1 MAASERIL
9 VINPNSNDDVTKGFS
24 EVLDPLRLP
33 GGPDIECITL
43 SEGPFGIETQEHVES
58 VTLPLR
64 RIVVER
70 DDVDAFVIACYSDPG
85 ITVCREATGKP
96 VFGIQESG
104 VLAALSRGERFGVIA
119 LGPQS
124 IKRHLRYIRQL
135 GLENRLAAER
145 PLHLSVAAA
154 EEADAYPRVLQVAR
168 ELVEEDAADV
178 VLLGCAGMT
187 RHRLPLEQDLAVPV
201 IDPVQMA
208 VAQALT
214 AVLLNAGSS

>member
-1 MAASERIL
+1 MTASGRIL
-9 VINPNSNDDVTKGFS
+9 VINPNSNDEVTKGFS

-33 GGPDIECITL
+33 GGPDIECVTL

-64 RIVVER
+64 RTVVAR
-70 DDVDAFVIACYSDPG
+70 SDVDAFVIACYSDPG
-85 ITVCREATGKP
+85 ITVCREATSKP

-135 GLENRLAAER
+135 GLESRLAAER

-154 EEADAYPRVLQVAR
+154 EEADAYPRVLDVAR
-168 ELVEEDAADV
+168 DLVEKDGADV

-187 RHRLPLEQDLAVPV
+187 RHRLPLEQALGVPV
-201 IDPVQMA
+201 VDPVQMA

-214 AVLLNAGSS
+214 AVLLGAGSS

>member
-1 MAASERIL
+1 MTASGRIL

-33 GGPDIECITL
+33 GGPDIECVTL

-64 RIVVER
+64 RTVVER
-70 DDVDAFVIACYSDPG
+70 KDVDAFVIACYSDPG
-85 ITVCREATGKP
+85 ITVCREATSKP

-135 GLENRLAAER
+135 GLESRLAAER

-154 EEADAYPRVLQVAR
+154 EEADAYPRVLEVAR
-168 ELVEEDAADV
+168 DLVKEDGADV
-178 VLLGCAGMT
+178 LLLGCAGMT
-187 RHRLPLEQDLAVPV
+187 RHRLPLEQALGIPV
-201 IDPVQMA
+201 VDPVQMA

-214 AVLLNAGSS
+214 AVLLGAGSS

>member
-1 MAASERIL
+1 MTASGRIL

-24 EVLDPLRLP
+24 EMLDPLRLP

-58 VTLPLR
+58 GTLPLR
-64 RIVVER
+64 RIVVDR

-154 EEADAYPRVLQVAR
+154 EEADAYPRVLEVAR
-168 ELVEEDAADV
+168 NLVEEDGADV
-178 VLLGCAGMT
+178 LLLGCAGMT
-187 RHRLPLEQDLAVPV
+187 RHRLPLEQTLGVPV
-201 IDPVQMA
+201 VDPVQMA

-214 AVLLNAGSS
+214 AVLLDAGSS

>member
-1 MAASERIL
+1 MAASGRIL

-64 RIVVER
+64 RTVVER
-70 DDVDAFVIACYSDPG
+70 TDVDAFVIACYSDPG
-85 ITVCREATGKP
+85 LTVCREATNKP

-145 PLHLSVAAA
+145 PLHMSVAAA
-154 EEADAYPRVLQVAR
+154 EDADAYPRVLQVAR
-168 ELVEEDAADV
+168 ELVEKDAADV
-178 VLLGCAGMT
+178 LLLGCAGMT

-214 AVLLNAGSS
+214 AVLLSAGSN

>member
-1 MAASERIL
+1 MAASGRIL

-64 RIVVER
+64 RTVVER
-70 DDVDAFVIACYSDPG
+70 TDVDAFVIACYSDPG
-85 ITVCREATGKP
+85 ITVCREATDKP

-104 VLAALSRGERFGVIA
+104 ILAALSRGERFGVIA

-145 PLHLSVAAA
+145 PLHMSVAAA
-154 EEADAYPRVLQVAR
+154 EDADAYPRVLQVAR
-168 ELVEEDAADV
+168 ELVEKDAADV
-178 VLLGCAGMT
+178 LLLGCAGMT

-214 AVLLNAGSS
+214 AVLLSAGSS

>member
-1 MAASERIL
+1 MAASGRIL

-64 RIVVER
+64 RTVVER
-70 DDVDAFVIACYSDPG
+70 TDVDAFVIACYSDPG
-85 ITVCREATGKP
+85 ITVCREATNKP

-145 PLHLSVAAA
+145 PLHMSVAAA
-154 EEADAYPRVLQVAR
+154 EDADAYPRVLQVAR
-168 ELVEEDAADV
+168 ELVEKDAADV
-178 VLLGCAGMT
+178 LLLGCAGMT
-187 RHRLPLEQDLAVPV
+187 RHRLPLEQDLAVRV

-214 AVLLNAGSS
+214 AVLLSAGSN

>member
-1 MAASERIL
+1 MTSSGRIL

-43 SEGPFGIETQEHVES
+43 PEGPFGIETQEHVES

-64 RIVVER
+64 RVVVAR
-70 DDVDAFVIACYSDPG
+70 HDVDAFVIACYSDPG
-85 ITVCREATGKP
+85 ITVCREATSKP

-135 GLENRLAAER
+135 GLETRLAAER

-154 EEADAYPRVLQVAR
+154 EEADAYPRVLEVAR
-168 ELVEEDAADV
+168 NLVEEDGADV
-178 VLLGCAGMT
+178 LLLGCAGMT
-187 RHRLPLEQDLAVPV
+187 RHRLPLEQALAVPV
-201 IDPVQMA
+201 VDPVQMA

-214 AVLLNAGSS
+214 AVLLGAGSS

>member
-1 MAASERIL
+1 MTASGRIL

-24 EVLDPLRLP
+24 EVLDPLRLQ
-33 GGPDIECITL
+33 GGPDIECVTL

-64 RIVVER
+64 RTVVER
-70 DDVDAFVIACYSDPG
+70 SDVDAFVIACYSDPG
-85 ITVCREATGKP
+85 ITVCREATSKP

-154 EEADAYPRVLQVAR
+154 EEADAYPRVLEVAR
-168 ELVEEDAADV
+168 DLVDEDGADV
-178 VLLGCAGMT
+178 LLLGCAGMT
-187 RHRLPLEQDLAVPV
+187 RHRLPLEQALGVPV
-201 IDPVQMA
+201 VDPVQMA

-214 AVLLNAGSS
+214 AVLLSAGSS

>member
-1 MAASERIL
+1 MTATGRIL
-9 VINPNSNDDVTKGFS
+9 VINPNSNEEVTKGFS
-24 EVLDPLRLP
+24 EVLGPLRLP
-33 GGPDIECITL
+33 NGPEIECITL
-43 SEGPFGIETQEHVES
+43 LEGPFGIETQEDVER

-64 RIVVER
+64 TTVVER
-70 DDVDAFVIACYSDPG
+70 QDVDAFVIACYSDPG
-85 ITVCREATGKP
+85 ITVCREATSKP

-135 GLENRLAAER
+135 GLESRLAAER

-154 EEADAYPRVLQVAR
+154 EEADAYPKVLQVAR
-168 ELVEEDAADV
+168 ELVEEDGADV
-178 VLLGCAGMT
+178 LLLGCAGMT
-187 RHRLPLEQDLAVPV
+187 RHRLPLEQSLGVPV

-214 AVLLNAGSS
+214 TVLLNVGSS

>member
-1 MAASERIL
+1 MTASGRIL
-9 VINPNSNDDVTKGFS
+9 VINPNSNDDVTKGIS

-33 GGPDIECITL
+33 GGPDIECVTL

-64 RIVVER
+64 RTVVER
-70 DDVDAFVIACYSDPG
+70 NDVDAFVIACYSDPG
-85 ITVCREATGKP
+85 ITVCREATSKP

-104 VLAALSRGERFGVIA
+104 ILAALSRGERFGVIA

-135 GLENRLAAER
+135 GLESRLAAER

-154 EEADAYPRVLQVAR
+154 EEADAYPRVLEVAR
-168 ELVEEDAADV
+168 DLVGEDGADV
-178 VLLGCAGMT
+178 LLLGCAGMT
-187 RHRLPLEQDLAVPV
+187 RHRLPLEQALAVPV
-201 IDPVQMA
+201 VDPVQMA

-214 AVLLNAGSS
+214 AVLLGAGSS

>member
-1 MAASERIL
+1 MTASGRIL

-24 EVLDPLRLP
+24 EVLDPLRLQ
-33 GGPDIECITL
+33 GGPDIECVTL

-64 RIVVER
+64 RTVVER
-70 DDVDAFVIACYSDPG
+70 NDVDAFVIACYSDPG
-85 ITVCREATGKP
+85 ITVCREATSKP

-154 EEADAYPRVLQVAR
+154 EVADAYPRVLEVAR
-168 ELVEEDAADV
+168 DLVDEDGADV
-178 VLLGCAGMT
+178 LLLGCAGMT
-187 RHRLPLEQDLAVPV
+187 RHRLPLEQALGVPV
-201 IDPVQMA
+201 VDPVQMA

-214 AVLLNAGSS
+214 AVLLSAGSS

>member
-1 MAASERIL
+1 MTASGRIL

-24 EVLDPLRLP
+24 EVLDPLRLQ
-33 GGPDIECITL
+33 GGPDIECVTL

-64 RIVVER
+64 RTVVER
-70 DDVDAFVIACYSDPG
+70 NDVDAFVIACYSDPG
-85 ITVCREATGKP
+85 ITVCREATTKP

-104 VLAALSRGERFGVIA
+104 ILAALSRGERFGVIA

-154 EEADAYPRVLQVAR
+154 EEADAYPRVLEVAR
-168 ELVEEDAADV
+168 ALVEEDGADV
-178 VLLGCAGMT
+178 LLLGCAGMT
-187 RHRLPLEQDLAVPV
+187 RHRLPLEQALGVPV
-201 IDPVQMA
+201 VDPVQMA

-214 AVLLNAGSS
+214 AVLLGAGSS

>member
-1 MAASERIL
+1 MTATGRIL
-9 VINPNSNDDVTKGFS
+9 VINPNSNDEVTTGFS
-24 EVLDPLRLP
+24 EVLDALRLED
-33 GGPDIECITL
+33 GPEIECLTL
-43 SEGPFGIETQEHVES
+43 TEGPFGIETQEDVES

-70 DDVDAFVIACYSDPG
+70 SDVDAFVIACYSDPG
-85 ITVCREATGKP
+85 ITVCREATGTP

-104 VLAALSRGERFGVIA
+104 VLAAMSRGERFGVIA

-135 GLENRLAAER
+135 GLESRLAAER
-145 PLHLSVAAA
+145 PLHLSVEAA
-154 EEADAYPRVLQVAR
+154 EQADAYPRVLEVAR
-168 ELVEEDAADV
+168 ELVEQDGADV
-178 VLLGCAGMT
+178 LLLGCAGMT
-187 RHRLPLEQDLAVPV
+187 RHRLPLEGDLCVPV

-214 AVLLNAGSS
+214 AVLLDVGSS

>member
-1 MAASERIL
+1 MTAIGRIL

-33 GGPDIECITL
+33 GGPDIECVTL
-43 SEGPFGIETQEHVES
+43 PDGPFGIETQEHVES

-64 RIVVER
+64 RTVVER
-70 DDVDAFVIACYSDPG
+70 NDVDAFVIACYSDPG
-85 ITVCREATGKP
+85 ITVCREATSKP

-104 VLAALSRGERFGVIA
+104 ILAALSRGERFGVIA

-135 GLENRLAAER
+135 GLETRLAAER

-154 EEADAYPRVLQVAR
+154 EEADAYPRVLEVAR
-168 ELVEEDAADV
+168 DLVEKDGADV
-178 VLLGCAGMT
+178 LLLGCAGMT
-187 RHRLPLEQDLAVPV
+187 RHRLPLEQALAVPV
-201 IDPVQMA
+201 VDPVQMA

-214 AVLLNAGSS
+214 AVLLSAGSS

>member
-1 MAASERIL
+1 MAASGRIL

-64 RIVVER
+64 SIVVER

-104 VLAALSRGERFGVIA
+104 ILAALSRGERFGVIA

-135 GLENRLAAER
+135 GLETRLAAER

-201 IDPVQMA
+201 IDPVRMA

-214 AVLLNAGSS
+214 TVLLNAGSS

>member
-1 MAASERIL
+1 MAASGRIL

-104 VLAALSRGERFGVIA
+104 ILAALSRGERFGVIA

-135 GLENRLAAER
+135 GLETRLAAER

-214 AVLLNAGSS
+214 TVLLNAGSS

>member
-1 MAASERIL
+1 MAASGRIL

-33 GGPDIECITL
+33 GGPDIECVTL

-64 RIVVER
+64 RTVVER
-70 DDVDAFVIACYSDPG
+70 TDVDAFVIACYSDPG
-85 ITVCREATGKP
+85 ITVCREATDKP

-104 VLAALSRGERFGVIA
+104 ILAALSRGERFGVIA

-145 PLHLSVAAA
+145 PLHMSVAAA
-154 EEADAYPRVLQVAR
+154 EDADAYPRVLQVAR
-168 ELVEEDAADV
+168 ELVEKDAADV
-178 VLLGCAGMT
+178 LLLGCAGMT

-214 AVLLNAGSS
+214 AVLLSAGSN

>member
-1 MAASERIL
+1 MAASGRIL

-24 EVLDPLRLP
+24 DVLDPLRLP
-33 GGPDIECITL
+33 GGPDIECVTL

-64 RIVVER
+64 RTVVER
-70 DDVDAFVIACYSDPG
+70 TDVDAFVIACYSDPG
-85 ITVCREATGKP
+85 ITVCREATDKP

-104 VLAALSRGERFGVIA
+104 ILAALSRGERFGVIA

-145 PLHLSVAAA
+145 PLHMSVAAA
-154 EEADAYPRVLQVAR
+154 EDADAYPRVLQVAR
-168 ELVEEDAADV
+168 ELVEKDAADV
-178 VLLGCAGMT
+178 LLLGCAGMT

-214 AVLLNAGSS
+214 AVLLSAGSS

>member
-1 MAASERIL
+1 MTASGRIL

-24 EVLDPLRLP
+24 EVLGPLRLP

-70 DDVDAFVIACYSDPG
+70 NDVDAFVIACYSDPG
-85 ITVCREATGKP
+85 ITVCREATSKP

-145 PLHLSVAAA
+145 PLNLSVAAA
-154 EEADAYPRVLQVAR
+154 EEADAYPRMLEVAR
-168 ELVEEDAADV
+168 ELVENDGADV
-178 VLLGCAGMT
+178 LLLGCAGMT
-187 RHRLPLEQDLAVPV
+187 RHRLPLEQALAVPV

-208 VAQALT
+208 VAHALT
-214 AVLLNAGSS
+214 AVLLNVGSS

>member
-154 EEADAYPRVLQVAR
+154 EEADAYPRILQVAR

>member
-1 MAASERIL
+1 MTASGRIL

-24 EVLDPLRLP
+24 EVLDPLRLQ
-33 GGPDIECITL
+33 GGPDIECVTL

-64 RIVVER
+64 RTVVER
-70 DDVDAFVIACYSDPG
+70 NDVDAFVIACYSDPG
-85 ITVCREATGKP
+85 ITVCREATSKP

-154 EEADAYPRVLQVAR
+154 EEADAYPRVLEVAR
-168 ELVEEDAADV
+168 DLVDEDGADV
-178 VLLGCAGMT
+178 LLLGCAGMT
-187 RHRLPLEQDLAVPV
+187 RHRLPLEQALGVPV
-201 IDPVQMA
+201 VDPVQMA

-214 AVLLNAGSS
+214 AILLSAGSS

>member
-1 MAASERIL
+1 MTASGRIL

-33 GGPDIECITL
+33 GGPDIECVTL
-43 SEGPFGIETQEHVES
+43 PDGPFGIETQEHVES

-64 RIVVER
+64 RTVVER
-70 DDVDAFVIACYSDPG
+70 NDVDAFVIACYSDPG
-85 ITVCREATGKP
+85 ITVCREATSQP

-104 VLAALSRGERFGVIA
+104 VLTALSRGERFGVIA

-154 EEADAYPRVLQVAR
+154 EEADAYPRVLEVAR
-168 ELVEEDAADV
+168 DLVEEDGADV
-178 VLLGCAGMT
+178 LLLGCAGMT
-187 RHRLPLEQDLAVPV
+187 RHRLPLEQALAVPV
-201 IDPVQMA
+201 VDPVQMA

-214 AVLLNAGSS
+214 AVLLGAGSS

>member
-1 MAASERIL
+1 MTASGRIL

-119 LGPQS
+119 LAPQS

-154 EEADAYPRVLQVAR
+154 EEADAYPRVLEVAR

-178 VLLGCAGMT
+178 LLLGCAGMT
-187 RHRLPLEQDLAVPV
+187 RHRFPLEQALAVPV

-214 AVLLNAGSS
+214 AVLLSVGSS

>member
-1 MAASERIL
+1 MTASGRIL
-9 VINPNSNDDVTKGFS
+9 VINPNSNEDVTRGFS
-24 EVLDPLRLP
+24 EVLDPLRLS
-33 GGPDIECITL
+33 GGPDIECVTL
-43 SEGPFGIETQEHVES
+43 PDGPLGIETQEHVES

-64 RIVVER
+64 KTVVER
-70 DDVDAFVIACYSDPG
+70 TDVDAFVIACYSDPG
-85 ITVCREATGKP
+85 ITVCREATDKP

-135 GLENRLAAER
+135 GLESRLAAER

-154 EEADAYPRVLQVAR
+154 EESDAYPRVLEVAR
-168 ELVEEDAADV
+168 GLVEEDGADV
-178 VLLGCAGMT
+178 LLLGCAGMT
-187 RHRLPLEQDLAVPV
+187 RHRAPLEQALSVPV
-201 IDPVQMA
+201 VDPVQMA

-214 AVLLNAGSS
+214 AVLLGAGSS

>member
-1 MAASERIL
+1 MTASGRIL

-24 EVLDPLRLP
+24 EVLDPLRLQ
-33 GGPDIECITL
+33 GGPDIECVTL

-64 RIVVER
+64 RTVVER
-70 DDVDAFVIACYSDPG
+70 SDVDAFVIACYSDPG
-85 ITVCREATGKP
+85 ITVCREATSKP

-154 EEADAYPRVLQVAR
+154 EVADAYPRVLEVAR
-168 ELVEEDAADV
+168 DLVDEDGADV
-178 VLLGCAGMT
+178 LLLGCAGMT
-187 RHRLPLEQDLAVPV
+187 RHRLPLEQALGVPV
-201 IDPVQMA
+201 VDPVQMA

-214 AVLLNAGSS
+214 AVLLSAGSS

>member
-1 MAASERIL
+1 MTASRRIL

-43 SEGPFGIETQEHVES
+43 PEGPFGIETQEHVES

-64 RIVVER
+64 RTVVER
-70 DDVDAFVIACYSDPG
+70 NDIDAFVIACYSDPG
-85 ITVCREATGKP
+85 ITVCREATSKP

-135 GLENRLAAER
+135 GLEKRLAAER

-154 EEADAYPRVLQVAR
+154 EEADAYPRVLEVAR
-168 ELVEEDAADV
+168 NLVEEDGADV
-178 VLLGCAGMT
+178 LLLGCAGMT
-187 RHRLPLEQDLAVPV
+187 RHRLPLEQALAVPV
-201 IDPVQMA
+201 VDPVQMA

-214 AVLLNAGSS
+214 AVLLGAGSS

>member
-1 MAASERIL
+1 MTASGRIL

-24 EVLDPLRLP
+24 EVLGPLRLP

-70 DDVDAFVIACYSDPG
+70 HDVDAFVIACYSDPG

-168 ELVEEDAADV
+168 ELVEKDAADV
-178 VLLGCAGMT
+178 LLLGCAGMT

-214 AVLLNAGSS
+214 TVLLSVGSS

>member
-1 MAASERIL
+1 MTASGRIL

-43 SEGPFGIETQEHVES
+43 PEGPFGIETQEHVER

-64 RIVVER
+64 RTVVER
-70 DDVDAFVIACYSDPG
+70 SDVDAFVIACYSDPG
-85 ITVCREATGKP
+85 ITVCREATSKP

-154 EEADAYPRVLQVAR
+154 EEADAYPRVLEVAR
-168 ELVEEDAADV
+168 NLVEEDGADV
-178 VLLGCAGMT
+178 LLLGCAGMT
-187 RHRLPLEQDLAVPV
+187 RHRLPLEQALAVPV
-201 IDPVQMA
+201 VDPVQMA

-214 AVLLNAGSS
+214 AVLLGAGSS

>member
-1 MAASERIL
+1 MTASGRIL
-9 VINPNSNDDVTKGFS
+9 VINPNSNEDVTKGFS

-33 GGPDIECITL
+33 GGPDIECVTL
-43 SEGPFGIETQEHVES
+43 SDGPFGIETQEHVES

-64 RIVVER
+64 QTVVER
-70 DDVDAFVIACYSDPG
+70 ADVDAFVIACYSDPG
-85 ITVCREATGKP
+85 ITVCREATSKP

-135 GLENRLAAER
+135 GLESRLAAER

-154 EEADAYPRVLQVAR
+154 EEADAYPRVLEVAR
-168 ELVEEDAADV
+168 GLVEEDGADV
-178 VLLGCAGMT
+178 LLLGCAGMT
-187 RHRLPLEQDLAVPV
+187 RHRLPLEQALAVPV
-201 IDPVQMA
+201 VDPVQMA

-214 AVLLNAGSS
+214 AVLLGAGSN

>member
-1 MAASERIL
+1 MAASGRIL

-33 GGPDIECITL
+33 GGPDIECVTL

-64 RIVVER
+64 RTVVER
-70 DDVDAFVIACYSDPG
+70 TDVDAFVIACYSDPG
-85 ITVCREATGKP
+85 ITVCREATNKP

-145 PLHLSVAAA
+145 PLHMSVAAA
-154 EEADAYPRVLQVAR
+154 EDADAYPRVLQVAR
-168 ELVEEDAADV
+168 ELVEKDAADV
-178 VLLGCAGMT
+178 LLLGCAGMT

-214 AVLLNAGSS
+214 AVLLSAGSN

>member
-1 MAASERIL
+1 MAASGRIL

-24 EVLDPLRLP
+24 DVFDPLRLP
-33 GGPDIECITL
+33 GGPDIECVTL

-64 RIVVER
+64 RTVVER
-70 DDVDAFVIACYSDPG
+70 TDVDAFVIACYSDPG
-85 ITVCREATGKP
+85 ITVCREATDKP

-104 VLAALSRGERFGVIA
+104 ILAALSRGERFGVIA

-145 PLHLSVAAA
+145 PLHMSVAAA
-154 EEADAYPRVLQVAR
+154 EDADAYPRVLQVAR
-168 ELVEEDAADV
+168 ELVEKDAADV
-178 VLLGCAGMT
+178 LLLGCAGMT

-214 AVLLNAGSS
+214 AVLLSAGSS

>member
-1 MAASERIL
+1 MTASGRIL

-24 EVLDPLRLP
+24 EVLDPLRLQ
-33 GGPDIECITL
+33 GGPDIECVTL

-64 RIVVER
+64 RTVVER
-70 DDVDAFVIACYSDPG
+70 NDVDAFVIACYSDPG
-85 ITVCREATGKP
+85 ITVCREATSKP

-154 EEADAYPRVLQVAR
+154 EEADAYPRVLEVAR
-168 ELVEEDAADV
+168 DLVDEDGADV
-178 VLLGCAGMT
+178 LLLGCAGMT
-187 RHRLPLEQDLAVPV
+187 RHRLPLEQALGVPV
-201 IDPVQMA
+201 VDPVQMA

-214 AVLLNAGSS
+214 AVLLSAGSS

>member
-1 MAASERIL
+1 MTANGRIL

-24 EVLDPLRLP
+24 EVLGPLRLP

-70 DDVDAFVIACYSDPG
+70 NDVDAFVIACYSDPG
-85 ITVCREATGKP
+85 ITVCREATSKP

-145 PLHLSVAAA
+145 PLNLSVAAA
-154 EEADAYPRVLQVAR
+154 EEADAYPRMLEVAR
-168 ELVEEDAADV
+168 ELVENDGADV
-178 VLLGCAGMT
+178 LLLGCAGMT
-187 RHRLPLEQDLAVPV
+187 RHRLPLEQALAVPV

-208 VAQALT
+208 VAHALT
-214 AVLLNAGSS
+214 AVLLNVGSS

>member
-1 MAASERIL
+1 MSASGRIL

-24 EVLDPLRLP
+24 EVLDPLRLA

-43 SEGPFGIETQEHVES
+43 AEGPIGIETQEHVES

-70 DDVDAFVIACYSDPG
+70 NDVDAFVIACYSDPG
-85 ITVCREATGKP
+85 ITVCREATHKP

-135 GLENRLAAER
+135 GLETRLAAER

-154 EEADAYPRVLQVAR
+154 EEADAYPRVLEVAR
-168 ELVEEDAADV
+168 ELVEKDGADV
-178 VLLGCAGMT
+178 LLLGCAGMT
-187 RHRLPLEQDLAVPV
+187 RHRAPLEQDLGVPV
-201 IDPVQMA
+201 MDPVQMA

-214 AVLLNAGSS
+214 AVLLGDVSS